1 MGRRRYTEQQFRDAV
16 ADPTVTTIAELCRR
30 LGIVPRGGN
39 YASLRGLG
47 HDTGIG
53 IDAVLDARTTR
64 RWPGQWKR
72 PWTAGDLVDALGRE
86 DVNSFRSLCAALG
99 VQPRSRSYRRIRDIA
114 AAQSLDLSHLVPP
127 PTGRLPRGLAVP
139 DDLIR
144 HAVAQAGTR
153 DEALAAMG
161 VPVTRNS
168 RRHLA
173 AAIDRLEIPTDHLAK
188 SRAADGGNHHGG
200 GRPRRPLHELLRPET
215 DTTTSHVRRRL
226 AQEGIFPLRC
236 QQCGRAWWGEQ
247 RIPLELDHADGDRR
261 NNRIDNLR
269 LVCPNCHALTLTYRG
284 RNIGR
289 RLGSRVEAETRG
301 RAGTGDTGTA

>member
-1 MGRRRYTEQQFRDAV
+1 
-16 ADPTVTTIAELCRR
+16 
-30 LGIVPRGGN
+30 
-39 YASLRGLG
+39 
-47 HDTGIG
+47 
-53 IDAVLDARTTR
+53 
-64 RWPGQWKR
+64 
-72 PWTAGDLVDALGRE
+72 
-86 DVNSFRSLCAALG
+86 VNSFHSLCAALG

-161 VPVTRNS
+161 VPVTRT
-168 RRHLA
+168 A
-173 AAIDRLEIPTDHLAK
+173 AATWPQRSTGSRYPPITSSRVAPQMAAITMAGDDPSDRYTICFAPRPT
-188 SRAADGGNHHGG
+188 
-200 GRPRRPLHELLRPET
+200 RRRR
-215 DTTTSHVRRRL
+215 HVRRRL

-236 QQCGRAWWGEQ
+236 QQCGRARWGEQ